1 MANKIMITDSPNE
14 PNGAKTAKKV
24 SKLAAL
30 NAFEA
35 NSRNKR
41 VMDFY
46 AKNLAKQLRSLLL
59 RWARANKGLTQIEVS
74 EKLGIFQS
82 SYSNIEKKGVKSSY
96 LEAISELLDIPL
108 DLLKNPT
115 IVGVQQF
122 IYSSGAED
130 VESNTEKDLE
140 AQSLSQELMNIETLD
155 LKRALNS
162 PSSKQISPSM
172 SLKKVVELNQS
183 NQKGIDFDNSV
194 VILLVTPHQTNIIL
208 QALDQLQ
215 RHYKTPDRIMEIQEL
230 RQTISDSYSQAL
242 ADQ

>member
-74 EKLGIFQS
+74 EQLGIFQS

-108 DLLKNPT
+108 DLLKRN
-115 IVGVQQF
+115 
-122 IYSSGAED
+122 Y
-130 VESNTEKDLE
+130 
-140 AQSLSQELMNIETLD
+140 
-155 LKRALNS
+155 
-162 PSSKQISPSM
+162 
-172 SLKKVVELNQS
+172 
-183 NQKGIDFDNSV
+183 
-194 VILLVTPHQTNIIL
+194 
-208 QALDQLQ
+208 
-215 RHYKTPDRIMEIQEL
+215 
-230 RQTISDSYSQAL
+230 
-242 ADQ
+242 